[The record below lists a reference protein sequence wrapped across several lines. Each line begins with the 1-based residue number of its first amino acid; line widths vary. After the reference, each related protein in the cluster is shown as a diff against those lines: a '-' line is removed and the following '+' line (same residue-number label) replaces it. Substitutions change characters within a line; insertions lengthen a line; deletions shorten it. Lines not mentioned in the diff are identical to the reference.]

1 MTSRVILLAED
12 NPRDEELTLRGLKK
26 TGIEAIRNLGLY
38 WLILNEVA
46 EPTARPSS

>member
-12 NPRDEELTLRGLKK
+12 NPRDEELMLRALKK
-26 TGIEAIRNLGLY
+26 SGIDAIRNLGSY

-46 EPTARPSS
+46 GPTARP